1 MKSSREILVAG
12 ALVLAALT
20 RAPGASAQTNEARVA
35 FQSGVA
41 AYAEQH
47 YAEALEAF
55 RNAYRIRPHPS
66 VLVNIANC
74 YVALNRPQD
83 AISTFERFLND
94 PTVNPSTQQRT
105 EIETALA
112 DARHHLATI
121 NVLVFPPG
129 AEVYL
134 DGDLVG
140 TAPLRRPLQTGPG
153 PHVIEARQVG
163 GGTVQH
169 QARVEGGGTVT
180 LTLDIV
186 RNRSFIGSVAPE
198 VPPPAPVVTPP
209 TPVVVAPPAPVVV
222 VVTPPRPVVVPATNV
237 AVAPPVVR
245 VEPLTPVRSLAVRPA
260 TARVSDPSVLITPPH
275 DTGSSHARGLG
286 VGFWTGLSVTVAAAA
301 TSVGFYVYANS
312 LEADYYRIVAVF
324 EAETDP
330 SRQSYYRALGL
341 SYADAV
347 DQNRLISYITG
358 GVAGAAAVFT
368 VGAAIYGATSPSTPR
383 RACLQVLPSLRGDG
397 VTLSGT
403 F

>member
-12 ALVLAALT
+12 ALVLAALSQ
-20 RAPGASAQTNEARVA
+20 APSASAQTNEARVA

-94 PTVNPSTQQRT
+94 PTVTPSPQQRT

-112 DARHHLATI
+112 EARRHLATI

-153 PHVIEARQVG
+153 PHVIEARQAG

-169 QARVEGGGTVT
+169 QARVEGGGNVT
-180 LTLDIV
+180 LTLDIP

-198 VPPPAPVVTPP
+198 VQPPAPVAVT
-209 TPVVVAPPAPVVV
+209 PPAPVVV
-222 VVTPPRPVVVPATNV
+222 VTPPAPVVVPPRPVVVVPATSV
-237 AVAPPVVR
+237 GVSPPVVR
-245 VEPLTPVRSLAVRPA
+245 VEPTRPVTGLAVAPA
-260 TARVSDPSVLITPPH
+260 TPRVTGPSVSVTPPR
-275 DTGSSHARGLG
+275 DAGNSHARGLG
-286 VGFWTGLSVTVAAAA
+286 AGFWTGLGLTVAAAGA
-301 TSVGFYVYANS
+301 SIGFYVYANS
-312 LEADYYRIVAVF
+312 LEDDYYRIVAVY

-347 DQNRLISYITG
+347 DQNRTISLVTG
-358 GVAGAAAVFT
+358 IAAGVAGAFT
-368 VGAAIYGATSPSTPR
+368 IGAAIYGATSPSTPR
-383 RACLQVLPSLRGDG
+383 RASLQVLPSLRGDG
-397 VTLSGT
+397 LVLTGT